1 MLLEAVRW
9 GPEQKNFKID
19 IAVVIQ
25 IWHQRLIRS
34 WTNYRAVLYR
44 HLTNTGPSL
53 ARIIT
58 ASHKSHRHFLFGD
71 FINSFY
77 FDEISEHE
85 VVNIC
90 STLHS
95 GKAAGFV
102 NISASL
108 MKETITSIRSS
119 LTHISNS
126 SLSSG
131 VVLVELK
138 IARVVP
144 WFKLVVSHYFQITD
158 LFLFYP
164 LSLKF

>member
-1 MLLEAVRW
+1 M
-9 GPEQKNFKID
+9 
-19 IAVVIQ
+19 
-25 IWHQRLIRS
+25 
-34 WTNYRAVLYR
+34 
-44 HLTNTGPSL
+44 
-53 ARIIT
+53 
-58 ASHKSHRHFLFGD
+58 
-71 FINSFY
+71 
-77 FDEISEHE
+77 
-85 VVNIC
+85 VNIC

-131 VVLVELK
+131 VVELK

-144 WFKLVVSHYFQITD
+144 SFKLVVSHYFQITD

-164 LSLKF
+164 LSLKC

>member
-1 MLLEAVRW
+1 M
-9 GPEQKNFKID
+9 
-19 IAVVIQ
+19 
-25 IWHQRLIRS
+25 
-34 WTNYRAVLYR
+34 
-44 HLTNTGPSL
+44 
-53 ARIIT
+53 
-58 ASHKSHRHFLFGD
+58 
-71 FINSFY
+71 
-77 FDEISEHE
+77 
-85 VVNIC
+85 VNIC

-138 IARVVP
+138 R
-144 WFKLVVSHYFQITD
+144 
-158 LFLFYP
+158 
-164 LSLKF
+164 LSLLFPPGQFCVKNNFA